1 MAKSWN
7 DLSAPIQGAIFVAG
21 AAALAGLVFYFY
33 VWPLSDKI
41 DGLQKQVAK
50 IKAENDQN
58 EAVRQKQIEYL
69 NRIKQLG
76 TQLDTLRSI
85 VPDEPAVGQFMET
98 VFADAA
104 STNTHIRSFTP
115 KPTVVKEFYVE
126 MPFTLRLD
134 GTYYGFVNF
143 FNKLAGEQRITN
155 VSSLDEGKAE
165 GGGKGSYKVS
175 ANETIGTTC
184 VLTTYYN
191 KPLTGA
197 APPPK
202 KK

>member
-33 VWPLSDKI
+33 VWPLNDKI

-85 VPDEPAVGQFMET
+85 VPDEPAVDQFMTT

-115 KPTVVKEFYVE
+115 KLPVVKEFYVE

-165 GGGKGSYKVS
+165 GGGKGNYKVS

-184 VLTTYYN
+184 VLTT
-191 KPLTGA
+191 
-197 APPPK
+197 
-202 KK
+202 